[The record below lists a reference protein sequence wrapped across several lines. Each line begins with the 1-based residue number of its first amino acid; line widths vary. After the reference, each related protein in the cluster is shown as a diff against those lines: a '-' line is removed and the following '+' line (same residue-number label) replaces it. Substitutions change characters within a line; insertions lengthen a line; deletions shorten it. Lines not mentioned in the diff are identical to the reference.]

1 MNDKKQIWTLSYS
14 IIPYKDIA
22 NFKMQ
27 FPELADQVD
36 EMLDELS
43 VVEDFTEANQVIAN
57 IKAKL

>member
-1 MNDKKQIWTLSYS
+1 MNDKKQIWTISYS
-14 IIPYKDIA
+14 IIPKQDIV

-27 FPELADQVD
+27 FPELADQLD
-36 EMLDELS
+36 NMLEELA